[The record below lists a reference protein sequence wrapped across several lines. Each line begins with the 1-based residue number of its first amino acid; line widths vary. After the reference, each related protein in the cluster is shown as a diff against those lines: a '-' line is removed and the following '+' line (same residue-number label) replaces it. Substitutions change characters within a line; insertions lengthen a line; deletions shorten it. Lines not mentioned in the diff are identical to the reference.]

1 MNMNLIIGKIAIW
14 IGIVVQIFY
23 SVVIVSITTFIL
35 FINAKGASPEI
46 AVLIALVIILILT
59 LPPILTAINL
69 ENKMEVKGTLF
80 IVYAIVAFCM
90 FNYLSSIL
98 WVACGIFL
106 FGLNIQKMGQQ
117 VRMRMKKLILKVQR
131 INLNLKIK
139 LLKNKVNI

>member
-98 WVACGIFL
+98 WVVCGIFL
-106 FGLNIQKMGQQ
+106 IWTKYSKGESTDDDENE
-117 VRMRMKKLILKVQR
+117 KVDIESTENQFDSKD
-131 INLNLKIK
+131 KITRE
-139 LLKNKVNI
+139 

>member
-1 MNMNLIIGKIAIW
+1 MNMDLIIGKIAIW

-98 WVACGIFL
+98 WVVCGIFL
-106 FGLNIQKMGQQ
+106 IWTKYSKYGSTGKNEN
-117 VRMRMKKLILKVQR
+117 KKVDIESTENQFESKD
-131 INLNLKIK
+131 KITK
-139 LLKNKVNI
+139 E